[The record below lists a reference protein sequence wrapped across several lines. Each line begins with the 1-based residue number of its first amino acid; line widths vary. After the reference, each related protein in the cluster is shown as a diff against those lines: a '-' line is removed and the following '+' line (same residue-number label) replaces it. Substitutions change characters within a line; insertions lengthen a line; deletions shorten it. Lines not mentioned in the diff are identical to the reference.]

1 MSSFVERR
9 GIIASP
15 FGPYVFLIKRSWLRA
30 RNACAA
36 AGTGGFVI
44 HHIDHVMFT
53 GRDRLNAN
61 VHNSVG
67 ATLARTFCGW
77 NQHVASAPALVNEVD
92 KLLFPTL
99 ESSLR
104 PRAMG
109 IILHKFHP
117 GVDVQLAAVSAA
129 RQRRAIRIEI
139 GVEPTE
145 STPRKSKIRSTRWRL
160 RRCFFRTGG
169 GRCGRRS
176 AGRGAALR
184 SGIRVGRKL
193 IAGFLSGHS
202 RLHIPSHHGGLACD
216 DRFGRGVCL
225 MFGGVNRAGQSNR
238 SMAAHLTLLNCM
250 GQLVRQ

>member
-1 MSSFVERR
+1 EKRPVIACADKRTPPHYIICLACGQAVARKIARLAPDMFKAEPMSSFVERR

-15 FGPYVFLIKRSWLRA
+15 FGPHVFLIKRSWLRA

-44 HHIDHVMFT
+44 HHIDHVIFT

-129 RQRRAIRIEI
+129 RQ
-139 GVEPTE
+139 
-145 STPRKSKIRSTRWRL
+145 
-160 RRCFFRTGG
+160 
-169 GRCGRRS
+169 
-176 AGRGAALR
+176 
-184 SGIRVGRKL
+184 
-193 IAGFLSGHS
+193 
-202 RLHIPSHHGGLACD
+202 
-216 DRFGRGVCL
+216 
-225 MFGGVNRAGQSNR
+225 
-238 SMAAHLTLLNCM
+238 
-250 GQLVRQ
+250 